1 MKNFDRDKEY
11 IFQDKTQEE
20 RLRIAVEAA
29 EAASRTKSEFIN
41 RMSHDIRTP
50 LNAIIGMTDLAA
62 ANIDNKRRVQDCL
75 KKISLS
81 GNHLL
86 KLINE
91 ILDMNKIENG
101 APKIRESEANLGDI
115 IDDMLAMINPQIY
128 EKNHTLEI
136 KVHNLIHEDILG
148 DSLRIKEVFVNLIS
162 NAIKYTNNGGKIV
175 MEITE
180 KESRVKNKAL
190 YEFVFKDNGI
200 GMDKEFVK
208 HIFDPFLRAENA
220 ENTPVEGTGL
230 GMTIA
235 RSIIQMMGGDIT
247 VNSVLGE
254 GSEFIVTMYLKYYEK
269 SEWSYATYHK
279 MSVLIVDNIEKDSL
293 KLLENK
299 GIHCDICRNSM
310 EAVNMLE
317 NKKKAGGHYDVIL
330 SGDSIENSHYIETA
344 KTLNQMIDK
353 DSTILAVMSYDWH
366 QQEEAEK
373 DGIYEFITKPLFCSR
388 VFKLLDRLSDREN
401 VKMTAATEEAGPSQ
415 KLDFSGY
422 RVMIVED
429 NDLNL
434 EIASEII
441 EITGAE
447 VETAKNGLEAVNKL
461 EKLPKDYFDLIFM
474 DIRMPKMD
482 GYKATNMIRNSGMKD
497 IPIIAMTA
505 NAFADDVAMSKA
517 AGMNDHIVKPL
528 KMNIIFQT
536 MEKWLPKKVIDEYR
550 KIVI

>member
-91 ILDMNKIENG
+91 ILDMNKIESG

-136 KVHNLIHEDILG
+136 KIHNLIHEDILG

-162 NAIKYTNNGGKIV
+162 NAVKYTNNGGKII

-180 KESRVKNKAL
+180 KASRIKNKAL
-190 YEFVFKDNGI
+190 YEFIFKDNGI
-200 GMDKEFVK
+200 GMDKEFVE

-220 ENTPVEGTGL
+220 ENIPVEGTGL

-235 RSIIQMMGGDIT
+235 RSIVQMMGGDIT
-247 VNSVLGE
+247 VNSVLGQ
-254 GSEFIVTMYLKYYEK
+254 GSEFIVTMYLKYCEK
-269 SEWSYATYHK
+269 EEWSYAKYRG
-279 MSVLIVDNIEKDSL
+279 MSVLIVDDIEKDSI
-293 KLLENK
+293 KQLEDK
-299 GIHCDICRNSM
+299 GVHCDICKSSM
-310 EAVNMLE
+310 EAVKLLKE
-317 NKKKAGGHYDVIL
+317 IEKTGGHYDVIL
-330 SGDSIENSHYIETA
+330 SGDNNYIETA
-344 KTLNQMIDK
+344 KILNQMINK
-353 DSTILAVMSYDWH
+353 DSIILAVMSYDWR

-373 DGIYEFITKPLFCSR
+373 DGICEFITKPLFCSK
-388 VFKLLDRLSDREN
+388 VFQLLDRLLDREN
-401 VKMTAATEEAGPSQ
+401 IKMAAATEETGHSQ
-415 KLDFSGY
+415 KLDFSGC
-422 RVMIVED
+422 RVLLVED

-441 EITGAE
+441 ETTGAE

-461 EKLPKDYFDLIFM
+461 EKLPEDYFDLIFM

-482 GYKATNMIRNSGMKD
+482 GYKATNAIRNSGRKD
-497 IPIIAMTA
+497 MRNIPIVAMTA
-505 NAFADDVAMSKA
+505 NAFADDVTMSKA

-536 MEKWLPKKVIDEYR
+536 MEKWLSKKVIDEYR